1 MDEGGRGEG
10 KKNENHKWKAID
22 GGFFDLYVY
31 A

>member
-1 MDEGGRGEG
+1 MDEGGGEG

-22 GGFFDLYVY
+22 GDFFDLYVY